1 MVFAKKRFQSEM
13 PLYFLGFVTNG
24 AFSRFVPL
32 SDFYKSYIL
41 GSYDIRLFHRRG
53 NIRSCDIKYVASRHD
68 QRGVRRR
75 KAEAEIKSLLQKW
88 AGLRQKSRFH
98 SDITGRERLDLMSQV
113 RQERRL

>member
-1 MVFAKKRFQSEM
+1 MVFAKKRFQSAM

-53 NIRSCDIKYVASRHD
+53 NIRSCDIKYVALKHD
-68 QRGVRRR
+68 QRGVCRR
-75 KAEAEIKSLLQKW
+75 KAEAGIKSLLQKM
-88 AGLRQKSRFH
+88 AVLRQKSRFY
-98 SDITGRERLDLMSQV
+98 SDNTG
-113 RQERRL
+113 